1 MKTDWRLRTWSA
13 MDYWVELC
21 WSDVRAV
28 IRCQLLATCWI
39 HDFFGAPRFM
49 LAHDF
54 MTFRCISWYFMVP
67 CPCIPLHPIASHC
80 ILGQLVAL
88 LSCSTA
94 PSKLSKARMLPR
106 SSQRRWSRWHQ
117 GAPIVTTAQRHC
129 PHVAKRRASNL
140 PVPSLLGVPTL
151 VHASFVRLSKYHVR
165 SCKYHDKQFKQFKG
179 STHLTHPDSAPIK
192 I

>member
-54 MTFRCISWYFMVP
+54 MTFRCISWYFMVFHGAMP
-67 CPCIPLHPIASHC
+67 MHPIASHCIPLHPIASPVSSWPYYLAPRLHRSYRKPGC
-80 ILGQLVAL
+80 FPGPRSGDGHDGIKAL
-88 LSCSTA
+88 Q
-94 PSKLSKARMLPR
+94 
-106 SSQRRWSRWHQ
+106 SSQRHN
-117 GAPIVTTAQRHC
+117 GTVLT
-129 PHVAKRRASNL
+129 L
-140 PVPSLLGVPTL
+140 PNGELRICQCL
-151 VHASFVRLSKYHVR
+151 HF
-165 SCKYHDKQFKQFKG
+165 
-179 STHLTHPDSAPIK
+179 
-192 I
+192 

>member
-21 WSDVRAV
+21 WTDVRAV

-39 HDFFGAPRFM
+39 HDFFGAPRLM

-54 MTFRCISWYFMVP
+54 MTFHCISWYFMVP
-67 CPCIPLHPIASHC
+67 WPCIPLHPWSHPVSSWPYY
-80 ILGQLVAL
+80 L
-88 LSCSTA
+88 A
-94 PSKLSKARMLPR
+94 PRLHRSYRKPGCFPGPR
-106 SSQRRWSRWHQ
+106 SGDGFSRWHQ
-117 GAPIVTTAQRHC
+117 GADPIVTTAQRHC

-165 SCKYHDKQFKQFKG
+165 SCKYHDKQFKG
-179 STHLTHPDSAPIK
+179 NTHLTHPDSAPIK